1 MGFGDM
7 NMCYNTS
14 CGLENTEENKECT
27 KHNPLI
33 EKPDWDVVCHASAWD
48 DTFGYTKE
56 DFRYQSKPIAKL
68 TFRYDSNVN
77 CLSFNVL
84 CLPCIF
90 LSTFQNKDVHRT
102 RFG

>member
-14 CGLENTEENKECT
+14 CGLENTPENKECT

-56 DFRYQSKPIAKL
+56 DFRYKLKPIA
-68 TFRYDSNVN
+68 
-77 CLSFNVL
+77 
-84 CLPCIF
+84 
-90 LSTFQNKDVHRT
+90 
-102 RFG
+102 

>member
-56 DFRYQSKPIAKL
+56 DFRYI
-68 TFRYDSNVN
+68 FR
-77 CLSFNVL
+77 LIPSFRVVFTKSYL
-84 CLPCIF
+84 YF
-90 LSTFQNKDVHRT
+90 LI
-102 RFG
+102 